1 VYFLASARL
10 GFRPWRDADLS
21 LATDLWSD
29 TEVTRWIGG
38 PLSPAAAAERLA
50 AEIATHAEAGIQY
63 WPIFQLADAAH
74 VEGSTAKAPNAF
86 DREAAKIAKTRAREK
101 NKGIRVSQRAT
112 RPVVSWRKGDGNAK
126 RTRSASLR
134 VLGVFAVNLPSVWR
148 FGGSNRAS
156 PTRGGFRSR
165 RAA

>member
-86 DREAAKIAKTRAREK
+86 DREAAKIAKTRARKSSALSRRSREEQ
-101 NKGIRVSQRAT
+101 GHQGLAT
-112 RPVVSWRKGDGNAK
+112 GHAARRLLAQGRREREAYPERISSRPWR
-126 RTRSASLR
+126 LR
-134 VLGVFAVNLPSVWR
+134 GQPAERLALWR
-148 FGGSNRAS
+148 FKQGLAD
-156 PTRGGFRSR
+156 
-165 RAA
+165 